1 MARPIIAG
9 EAIVSL
15 REALRSYAPVP
26 TEEFDKLRCLVRPM
40 RIGKSEFLVRA
51 GEIRSN
57 VDFIIS
63 GVIRCFNIEES
74 GLEYTKHFFTD
85 GDFVIVDRGFLFG
98 DSKVSEEAEGF
109 FEALV
114 DSTILTVSRQEFE
127 CCLVHPCWKRAFLNG
142 FARQQELEHRRIE
155 QLLTADAE
163 TRYRFFLHEF
173 PGLEK
178 RIRQHHIASYLGI
191 DPVSLSRIRSKRAPR

>member
-1 MARPIIAG
+1 MARPIIAS
-9 EAIVSL
+9 ADIASL

-26 TEEFDKLRCLVRPM
+26 TEEFDKLLCLVRPM

-57 VDFIIS
+57 VDFIVS
-63 GVIRCFNIEES
+63 GVIRCYNIEES

-85 GDFVIVDRGFLFG
+85 GDFVVVDRGFLFG
-98 DSKVSEEAEGF
+98 DAKAPEEAECF

-114 DSTILTVSRQEFE
+114 DSTILTVSRQELE

-142 FARQQELEHRRIE
+142 ITRQQEVEHRRIE

-163 TRYRFFLHEF
+163 TRYRFFLLEF

-191 DPVSLSRIRSKRAPR
+191 DPVSLSRIRSKSAPR